1 MSLDGKLSPPL
12 EVVIL
17 DMKQDIK
24 ESKGGKR
31 EVEFILTVEEMQ
43 PYVDSALSKIVA
55 EYNMPGFRKGQAPKD
70 MILER
75 VGKATILEAAAEA
88 AIQKVLNAF
97 AKEVKWEIIASPNV
111 DIKKLA
117 PDNDFVFKATFLTL
131 PEVKLGDYKKLKV
144 AKPAEAKI
152 TDEAVDK
159 VLKDLQKMSAT
170 EAISTNPITTENRI
184 MVDMEI
190 TKEGVVVEGG
200 SAKNHS
206 ILMNESYYI
215 PGLPEQLVGLSRG
228 EIKEFDLEFPKN
240 HYQKILAGQM
250 VHFKMKINEIYERKL
265 PELTDAFVEK
275 FGQKTLE
282 ELKNILRTNLA
293 READEAEAIKTERA
307 VLDEL
312 VNQSKFDELPDE
324 LISEETTKMLK
335 ELENNVTREGMLFA
349 DYLKSLKKDVA
360 TIEKDFR
367 PEAEKRIQV
376 MLALREIKIKEGIEA
391 TDADILAEQQQQLN
405 LYKNDPEAQKVIR
418 GDDYHEYLHNTLS
431 NKKTITFLVNLATR

>member
-1 MSLDGKLSPPL
+1 
-12 EVVIL
+12 
-17 DMKQDIK
+17 MKQDIK

-55 EYNMPGFRKGQAPKD
+55 EYNMPGFRKGQAPES

-75 VGKATILEAAAEA
+75 VGKAAILEAAAEA

-144 AKPAEAKI
+144 AKPAQAKI

-159 VLKDLQKMSAT
+159 VLNDLQKMSAT

-240 HYQKILAGQM
+240 HYQKNIAGQM

-324 LISEETTKMLK
+324 PISEETTKMLK